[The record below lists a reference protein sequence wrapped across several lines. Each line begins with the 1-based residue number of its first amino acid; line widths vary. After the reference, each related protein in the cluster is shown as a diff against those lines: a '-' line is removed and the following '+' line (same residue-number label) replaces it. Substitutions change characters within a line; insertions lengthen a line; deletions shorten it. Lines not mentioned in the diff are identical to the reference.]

1 MSWAVVVHG
10 GAGEWDPVRHDA
22 ALAGTRAAADL
33 GASHLQRGRS
43 ALDAAVAAVVAL
55 EDDPLFN
62 AGTGSVLNRNGDVE
76 MDAGVATGHDL
87 GFGAV
92 AAIRRVRNPILIA
105 RKVLELSGHVLLAG
119 DGALQF
125 AREQGF
131 DDYDPATAQARAEW
145 QRARQS
151 ARLGT
156 VGAVA
161 LDSEG
166 HLAAATSTGGTL
178 LKLPGRVGDA
188 PLPGAGTYATAHA
201 AVSATGRGEL
211 IMRMLA
217 AKSICDFVENGESVQ
232 DAVARILAAMRAS
245 VGADAGF
252 IAISRDGSVAF
263 AHGTAFMVHAWATS
277 SRPEVMAAMRADAGA

>member
-92 AAIRRVRNPILIA
+92 GAIRRVRNPILIA